1 MYGNLNKWFFPAMLL
16 ATLSGC
22 QKTDPVAQKETQD
35 VREPASLVL
44 TTDISALIT
53 AGKGTRVD
61 PDDNTIQ
68 HVTLFL
74 IDYLEDRLVAY
85 RHICPDPNGPLHAY
99 NDTDDQNGF
108 VNEATGEIDPS
119 LTSGK
124 TIRVTFDYNNTKN
137 GLAEKLT
144 RGTYVLLVAANYSE
158 SDLFGQLEIR
168 QEIKSLLDLFD
179 GNSAVGIGNFKDNH
193 SDFYD
198 LTLEIPAVTENG
210 TTYEPYVR
218 PGEVSIPLCTT
229 QYLHL
234 ISGVNRHS
242 AELKRTCARMRI
254 DVCNYSEL
262 PLTIHD
268 LEFSPNFTQSQ
279 CYLFSRLDRFE
290 NYGIEDGY
298 QGKGAPVSESGNALT
313 PFIPGT
319 VLTRD
324 QGTTPVFDGLIYE
337 SYDPDNNYTYTI
349 DVGYTGEGDITRYEL
364 ANNGQPVSSLSDV
377 QSMGPYFLIRH
388 RNGGYLYVQND
399 QPYATT
405 GTSPLPQT
413 ILDNCQANDNYYNY
427 VWELE
432 PAQSGNY
439 YLRNVQTEDYI
450 GRITQDNIDKGTR
463 LSMVGKESQ
472 QGAADIFEVMNITSN
487 YFAFRSNFFFS
498 WYYSA
503 YINVWQGNSDK
514 IAAYNVA
521 DTGSQFLL
529 YPVSRITGLKSRQ
542 EVVLRTI
549 DKTSGVVSD
558 VHEIQRNDYIH
569 VLVEVSYNPDKGDFE
584 FVVNDWKTSG
594 GEITFN

>member
-16 ATLSGC
+16 ATLYGC
-22 QKTDPVAQKETQD
+22 QKSDPVTQKETQD

-44 TTDISALIT
+44 TTDFSALIT
-53 AGKGTRVD
+53 AGEGTRANID

-74 IDYLEDRLVAY
+74 VDYLDDRLVAY
-85 RHICPDPNGPLHAY
+85 RHIWPDPNGPLHAY
-99 NDTDDQNGF
+99 DDTDGQNGF
-108 VNEATGEIDPS
+108 VNEATGEIDPT

-124 TIRVTFDYNNTKN
+124 TIRVTFDYNDPKN

-144 RGTYVLLVAANYSE
+144 RGTYVLLAAANYSE
-158 SDLFGQLEIR
+158 SDKFGNLGIAT
-168 QEIKSLLDLFD
+168 EIKNLLDRFD
-179 GNSAVGIGNFKDNH
+179 RTSTVGIGNFKN
-193 SDFYD
+193 DFSNFYN
-198 LTLEIPAVTENG
+198 LTLEIPNVTENG
-210 TTYEPYVR
+210 TTYDPYIR
-218 PGEVSIPLCTT
+218 PGDVPIPLCAT
-229 QYLHL
+229 QYLYL
-234 ISGVNRHS
+234 ISGVNRYS

-262 PLTIHD
+262 PLTINS
-268 LEFSPNFTQSQ
+268 LEFSSNFTQSN

-290 NYGIEDGY
+290 NYEIENDY
-298 QGKGAPVSESGNALT
+298 RGKGAPVSDSGNALT
-313 PFIPGT
+313 PFTPGT

-324 QGTTPVFDGLIYE
+324 KGTTTVFDGLIYE

-432 PAQSGNY
+432 SARPGNNY

-450 GRITQDNIDKGTR
+450 GRITQINGTR

-472 QGAADIFEVMNITSN
+472 QWAADIFEVMNITSN
-487 YFAFRSNFFFS
+487 YFAFRSN
-498 WYYSA
+498 YYYRTA
-503 YINVWQGNSDK
+503 YINVWQGTSNN
-514 IAAYNVA
+514 IAAYSSP

-529 YPVSRITGLKSRQ
+529 YPVTRVTGLKSRQ

-584 FVVNDWKTSG
+584 FVVNDWKTGG

>member
-44 TTDISALIT
+44 TTDISTLIT
-53 AGKGTRVD
+53 TGKGTRANID

-74 IDYLEDRLVAY
+74 VDYLDDRLVAY

-158 SDLFGQLEIR
+158 SDKFGALGIAA
-168 QEIKSLLDLFD
+168 EIKSLLDLFD
-179 GNSAVGIGNFKDNH
+179 GNSAVGISNFKDNH
-193 SDFYD
+193 SDFYN
-198 LTLEIPAVTENG
+198 LALEIPEVTENG
-210 TTYEPYVR
+210 TTYDPYIR
-218 PGEVSIPLCTT
+218 PGDVSIPLCTT

-234 ISGVNRHS
+234 ISGVNRYN

-262 PLTIHD
+262 PLTINS
-268 LEFSPNFTQSQ
+268 LEFSSNFTQSN

-290 NYGIEDGY
+290 NYEIENNY
-298 QGKGAPVSESGNALT
+298 RGKGAPVSDSGNALT
-313 PFIPGT
+313 PFTPGT
-319 VLTRD
+319 VL
-324 QGTTPVFDGLIYE
+324 
-337 SYDPDNNYTYTI
+337 
-349 DVGYTGEGDITRYEL
+349 RYEL

-377 QSMGPYFLIRH
+377 QSMEPYFLIRH

-405 GTSPLPQT
+405 GTSPSPQT

-432 PAQSGNY
+432 SARPGNNY

-450 GRITQDNIDKGTR
+450 GQITQINGTR
-463 LSMVGKESQ
+463 LSMVGQESQ
-472 QGAADIFEVMNITSN
+472 AADIFEVMNITSN
-487 YFAFRSNFFFS
+487 YFAFRSN
-498 WYYSA
+498 YYYPTA
-503 YINVWQGNSDK
+503 YINVWQGTSNN
-514 IAAYNVA
+514 IAAYSSP

-529 YPVSRITGLKSRQ
+529 YPVTRVTGLKSRQ

-584 FVVNDWKTSG
+584 FVVNDWKTGG

>member
-44 TTDISALIT
+44 TTDISTLIT
-53 AGKGTRVD
+53 TGKGTRANID

-74 IDYLEDRLVAY
+74 VDYLDDRLVAY

-99 NDTDDQNGF
+99 DDTDGQNGF

-168 QEIKSLLDLFD
+168 KEIKSLLDLFD
-179 GNSAVGIGNFKDNH
+179 GNSEVGIGNFKNDH
-193 SDFYD
+193 SNFYD
-198 LTLEIPAVTENG
+198 LALEIPEVTENG
-210 TTYEPYVR
+210 TAYDPYIR
-218 PGEVSIPLCTT
+218 PGDVSIPLCTT

-234 ISGVNRHS
+234 ISGVNRYN
-242 AELKRTCARMRI
+242 AELKRTCARMQI

-262 PLTIHD
+262 PLTINS
-268 LEFSPNFTQSQ
+268 LEFSSNFTQSN

-298 QGKGAPVSESGNALT
+298 RGKGAPVSESGNALT
-313 PFIPGT
+313 PFTPGT
-319 VLTRD
+319 VLNRE
-324 QGTTPVFDGLIYE
+324 QGTKTVFDGLIYE

-413 ILDNCQANDNYYNY
+413 ILDNCQANDDYYNY

-432 PAQSGNY
+432 YAQPGNY

-450 GRITQDNIDKGTR
+450 GRITRSNINGTR
-463 LSMVGKESQ
+463 LSMVGQESQ
-472 QGAADIFEVMNITSN
+472 QRAADIFEVMNITSN
-487 YFAFRSNFFFS
+487 YFAFRSN
-498 WYYSA
+498 YYYPTA
-503 YINVWQGNSDK
+503 YINVWQGTSNN
-514 IAAYNVA
+514 IAAYSSP

-529 YPVSRITGLKSRQ
+529 YPVTRVTGLKSRQ

-584 FVVNDWKTSG
+584 FVVNDWETGG

>member
-44 TTDISALIT
+44 TTDISTLIT
-53 AGKGTRVD
+53 TGKGTRANID

-74 IDYLEDRLVAY
+74 VDYLDDRLVAY
-85 RHICPDPNGPLHAY
+85 RHICPAPNGPLHAY
-99 NDTDDQNGF
+99 DDTDGQNGF

-119 LTSGK
+119 LISGK

-158 SDLFGQLEIR
+158 SDKFGALGIAA
-168 QEIKSLLDLFD
+168 EIKSLLDLFD
-179 GNSAVGIGNFKDNH
+179 GNPAVGISNFKDNH
-193 SDFYD
+193 SDFYN
-198 LTLEIPAVTENG
+198 LALEIPKVTENG
-210 TTYEPYVR
+210 TTYDPYIR
-218 PGEVSIPLCTT
+218 PGDVSIPLCTT

-234 ISGVNRHS
+234 ISGVNRYN

-262 PLTIHD
+262 PLTINS
-268 LEFSPNFTQSQ
+268 LEFSSNFTQSN

-290 NYGIEDGY
+290 NYEIENNY
-298 QGKGAPVSESGNALT
+298 RGKGAPVSDSGNALT
-313 PFIPGT
+313 PFTPGT
-319 VLTRD
+319 VLTRE
-324 QGTTPVFDGLIYE
+324 QGTTTVFDGLIYE

-413 ILDNCQANDNYYNY
+413 ILDNCQANDDYYNY

-432 PAQSGNY
+432 SAWPGNNY

-450 GRITQDNIDKGTR
+450 GRITWSNINGTR

-472 QGAADIFEVMNITSN
+472 QRAADIFEVMNITSN
-487 YFAFRSNFFFS
+487 YFAFRSN
-498 WYYSA
+498 YYYPTA
-503 YINVWQGNSDK
+503 YINVWQGTSNN
-514 IAAYNVA
+514 IAAYSSP

-529 YPVSRITGLKSRQ
+529 YPVSRVTGLKSRQ

-584 FVVNDWKTSG
+584 FVVNDWKKGG